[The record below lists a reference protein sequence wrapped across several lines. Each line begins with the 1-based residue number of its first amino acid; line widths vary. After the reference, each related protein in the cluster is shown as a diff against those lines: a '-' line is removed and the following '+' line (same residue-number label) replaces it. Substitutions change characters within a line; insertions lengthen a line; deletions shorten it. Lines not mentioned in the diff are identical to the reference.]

1 MPLPEDAPAPRK
13 PLTRDR
19 VLGAA
24 LALADAEGL
33 AKLSMRRL
41 ADRLGVEAMSLY
53 HHVAGKDDLLA
64 GLTDRVIGEIDWT
77 DDPQDWRGSMRA
89 RGFAAHRVL
98 MRHGWAPLLIVSG
111 MNVGPNM
118 LRYIDRTL
126 GCLLGAGFDLPTADH
141 AWNTMDACILGFTLQ
156 RLHFPLEPQA
166 YAGAA
171 AEFLPMLPPETHPH
185 MHRLTALVASGGHDG
200 VQDLGFGLDLLLDG
214 LERLRQRG

>member
-1 MPLPEDAPAPRK
+1 MAEDSPAPRK

-19 VLGAA
+19 VLEAA
-24 LALADAEGL
+24 MALADAEGL
-33 AKLSMRRL
+33 SRLSMRRL

-53 HHVAGKDDLLA
+53 HHVGGKEDLLS

-77 DDPQDWRGSMRA
+77 DDPADWRASMRA
-89 RGFAAHRVL
+89 RAFAAHRVL

-141 AWNTMDACILGFTLQ
+141 AWNAMDACIHGFTLQ
-156 RLHFPLEPQA
+156 RLHFPLEPEA

-171 AEFLPMLPPETHPH
+171 AEFLPMLPPETYPH
-185 MHRLTALVASGGHDG
+185 MHRLAALVASGAHDG
-200 VQDLGFGLDLLLDG
+200 VQDLAFGLDLLLDG
-214 LERLRQRG
+214 LERLRLRA